1 MPDEPVAIQHLSSR
15 AGARIGI
22 NAQKLSTTES
32 YRAAGTSRYVFNL
45 LRELRA
51 MDTPER
57 FVAYLGESEIPPSLG
72 PTARFAPRASRLPT
86 GSATL
91 RILWE
96 QLRLPHLLRHDEITL
111 FHGAVNAL
119 PLSWRGPSV
128 VTILDLTFLRMP
140 EAFGRANRTYLRSMV
155 RLASR
160 RADRVIT
167 ISEAT
172 RKDVIRLLGTPPGR
186 VVTVHCGVDARFTPT
201 EDAGA
206 IALLRERYNLPQEFI
221 LYLGTIEP
229 RKNLVRLIDA
239 YTELRERGLTDW
251 PLVLAGGRGWG
262 EEAIL
267 ERAALSDASQSIRF
281 VGFVPEGEIPL
292 WYNAAALFVYP
303 SEYEGF
309 GLPVLEALACG
320 TPAIASNSSSLPEVA
335 GNAAVLVDPTDVDA
349 IADGMQRLIE
359 DPSLRSHLA
368 TEGPQRARFFSWAR
382 MAEQTLGVYR
392 SVLENSWA

>member
-1 MPDEPVAIQHLSSR
+1 MPNEPVAIQSISPR
-15 AGARIGI
+15 ASHRIGI
-22 NAQKLSTTES
+22 NAQKISTAQS

-45 LRELRA
+45 LRELRE
-51 MDTPER
+51 METPER
-57 FVAYLGESEIPPSLG
+57 FVAYLGASETPPSLS
-72 PTARFAPRASRLPT
+72 PTDRFAVRTSPWPT
-86 GSATL
+86 DSATL

-96 QLRLPHLLRHDEITL
+96 QLRLPHLLRHDEVTL

-128 VTILDLTFLRMP
+128 VTILDLSFLRLP

-172 RKDVIRLLGTPPGR
+172 RKDVIRLLGTPPER
-186 VVTVHCGVDARFTPT
+186 VVAVHCGVDVRFTPT
-201 EDAGA
+201 EDSRAV
-206 IALLRERYNLPQEFI
+206 ALLRERYNLPQEFV

-239 YTELRERGLTDW
+239 YTRLRERGVTDW

-262 EEAIL
+262 DEAIL
-267 ERAALSDASQSIRF
+267 GRAARSGASESIRF
-281 VGFVPEGEIPL
+281 VGFVPEEEIPL

-320 TPAIASNSSSLPEVA
+320 TPSVASNSSSLPEVA
-335 GNAAVLVDPTDVDA
+335 GNAAVLVDPTDVEA
-349 IADGMQRLIE
+349 IADGMQRVIE
-359 DPSLRSHLA
+359 DPALRSHLA
-368 TEGPQRARFFSWAR
+368 TEGPLRARSFSWAR

-392 SVLENSWA
+392 SVLASSWA